1 MSFSVFSP
9 TFFKIIFFSPSL
21 IELGSVSNSII
32 DLDKSPEMALLSDLT
47 SEFKDKSSSKW
58 NSVSKCVIQNENLV
72 VDRTTWITKN
82 GFPLQYQV
90 DYLGYPM

>member
-1 MSFSVFSP
+1 VYFP
-9 TFFKIIFFSPSL
+9 PNIFKIIFSFPSL

-32 DLDKSPEMALLSDLT
+32 DLDKSPEMAILSDTT
-47 SEFKDKSSSKW
+47 SEIKEKSSSKW
-58 NSVSKCVIQNENLV
+58 NSVTKCVIQNENLV